1 MRDMLEA
8 DIEAKALR
16 PQPPFQGLVEKRFFT
31 PDTTRF
37 GRRLCFEVKEGRIA
51 LDLVRLAR
59 EPCARR

>member
-8 DIEAKALR
+8 DIEAKTLR
-16 PQPPFQGLVEKRFFT
+16 PPFQGLVEKRFFT